1 MNIAQSYVS
10 ISSFFESWSR
20 FIEIQSR
27 MMEVQDSKL
36 QDEKG
41 FINEKIRFPHE
52 IHNGRE
58 IKEKIMLTKGDSK

>member
-1 MNIAQSYVS
+1 
-10 ISSFFESWSR
+10 
-20 FIEIQSR
+20 

-58 IKEKIMLTKGDSK
+58 IEENFMLTKGDSK